1 MLSSQDYVHR
11 IGRTGRVGNR
21 GKSTSFYVAATD
33 GPLASEFVR
42 ILKEANQPIPEFLG
56 DSAAATVDGGGAF
69 GGQDIRKGVTEGKA
83 QEEDEGW

>member
-1 MLSSQDYVHR
+1 MSSQDYVHR

-21 GKSTSFYVAATD
+21 GKSTSFYVAETD
-33 GPLASEFVR
+33 GALAGEFVR

-56 DSAAATVDGGGAF
+56 DSGASTVNGGSGF
-69 GGQDIRKGVTEGKA
+69 GGKDIRKGVSEAKA